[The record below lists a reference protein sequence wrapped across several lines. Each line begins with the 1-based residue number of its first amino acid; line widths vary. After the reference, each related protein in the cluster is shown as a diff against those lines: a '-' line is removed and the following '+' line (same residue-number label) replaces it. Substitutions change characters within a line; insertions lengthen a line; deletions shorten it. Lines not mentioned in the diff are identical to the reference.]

1 MTRLC
6 SSLLLLSLVLLP
18 GCAEPEPE
26 STMPLT
32 ADDLREAAG
41 GLHGGSAPGSGSA
54 AGSGSATVGVSEP
67 GLVDAD
73 APEAFQE
80 TASGLRYRIRR
91 NSDGAKPTADQSVT
105 VNYRGWLDDGTEFD
119 SSYKRSEPT
128 SFPLGGVIKGWTEGL
143 QLIGVG
149 GMLELEIPSELGYG
163 ANGSGGSVP
172 PNATLHFIVELL
184 SIQ

>member
-41 GLHGGSAPGSGSA
+41 GLHGGSAPGSA
-54 AGSGSATVGVSEP
+54 AGSATVGVSEP

>member
-41 GLHGGSAPGSGSA
+41 GLHGGSAPGS
-54 AGSGSATVGVSEP
+54 ATVGVSEP

-73 APEAFQE
+73 APETFQE

-172 PNATLHFIVELL
+172 PDATLHFIVELL

>member
-1 MTRLC
+1 M
-6 SSLLLLSLVLLP
+6 
-18 GCAEPEPE
+18 
-26 STMPLT
+26 
-32 ADDLREAAG
+32 
-41 GLHGGSAPGSGSA
+41 
-54 AGSGSATVGVSEP
+54 
-67 GLVDAD
+67 
-73 APEAFQE
+73 
-80 TASGLRYRIRR
+80 
-91 NSDGAKPTADQSVT
+91 T

-172 PNATLHFIVELL
+172 PDATLHFIVELL